1 MIGEIWES
9 LRSSTGH
16 GEGIMRH
23 RLLPDAKVGLLAAMR
38 KPGNVPMLIVE
49 IPTEALPVGFVVPDA
64 GGFSTTLSPDKPGP
78 KGSVLVVLELLE
90 SSGEQVFMA
99 LVDDILSRVGPA
111 ETERRAA
118 AELSLCLNRWQA
130 FFRTHGFR
138 GLSREQQ
145 QGLFGELLFLR
156 EVMVPASSL
165 DVAILAWTGPTGS
178 NQDFEFA
185 GHAFEVKTTSS
196 NPLSAIRVSNL
207 RQLDDQCVESLH
219 LVVIELE
226 RHENADGTL
235 PQAVNEM
242 RDLILEWA
250 PHLAFEFADRLSDY
264 GYLDQHANH
273 YSSTG
278 YGVRALRVFEVVAL
292 FPRIVE
298 GDVTSGVGDVKY
310 SISLPSISEFEQDAD
325 NLKAQ
330 MGEWFGE
337 LGR

>member
-1 MIGEIWES
+1 MIGEIWDS
-9 LRSSTGH
+9 LRASAGQ
-16 GEGIMRH
+16 GQGIMRH
-23 RLLPDAKVGLLAAMR
+23 RVLPDAKIGVLAAMR

-64 GGFSTTLSPDKPGP
+64 GGFSTTVTPDQPGP
-78 KGSVLVVLELLE
+78 KGSVLVELELLE

-99 LVDDILSRVGPA
+99 LVDDVLSRVELADTG
-111 ETERRAA
+111 RRAA
-118 AELSLCLNRWQA
+118 AELSLCLSRWQA
-130 FFRTHGFR
+130 FFRTHGFG
-138 GLSREQQ
+138 GLTRQQQ
-145 QGLFGELLFLR
+145 QGLYGELLFLR
-156 EVMVPASSL
+156 EMMAPVSSL
-165 DVAILAWTGPTGS
+165 DLAIQSWTGPTGS

-226 RHENADGTL
+226 RHENADSTL
-235 PQAVNEM
+235 PQAVSEM
-242 RDLILEWA
+242 RSLILEQA
-250 PHLAFEFADRLSDY
+250 PHLAFEFADRLTEY
-264 GYLDQHANH
+264 GYLDQHAHH

-278 YGVRALRVFEVVAL
+278 YGVRALRAFEVVAL

-298 GDVTSGVGDVKY
+298 ADVNSGVGDVKY
-310 SISLPSISEFEQDAD
+310 SISLPSITEFEQDTSD
-325 NLKAQ
+325 LKTQ

-337 LGR
+337 LG